1 MLVIKSKF
9 PKAIYVYGGGLFDVA
24 RNLYQKTKSS
34 DIGKK
39 LIASKNLDKALD
51 SKLEKEIT
59 NSILTGINQATKNI
73 IPNSNPRKRKRTRK
87 TLSTKRRKGEGFE
100 EGSGVF
106 DIAKSIFQKTANTAL
121 GKKLVSSATK
131 ENLKKAANSAL
142 GQEVKNSLLSGV
154 TEATKNIVTDSAER
168 IGLPVSNKKRRRKNS
183 VSKAKK
189 KKGNG
194 IIWE

>member
-9 PKAIYVYGGGLFDVA
+9 PKATYVYGGGLFDVV
-24 RNLYQKTKSS
+24 RNLYQKTTSP
-34 DIGKK
+34 GK
-39 LIASKNLDKALD
+39 LIGSKNLDKALD
-51 SKLEKEIT
+51 SELGKEIT
-59 NSILTGINQATKNI
+59 DSILTGVNQATKNI
-73 IPNSNPRKRKRTRK
+73 TKYNPRKRKRPSQ
-87 TLSTKRRKGEGFE
+87 TLNTKRRKGEGFE

-106 DIAKSIFQKTANTAL
+106 DIAKSIFQKTANTSL

-142 GQEVKNSLLSGV
+142 GQEVKNSLLAGV

-168 IGLPVSNKKRRRKNS
+168 IGLPVSNKKRKRKNS

>member
-24 RNLYQKTKSS
+24 RNLYQNTKSP
-34 DIGKK
+34 GK
-39 LIASKNLDKALD
+39 LIASKNLNKAID

-73 IPNSNPRKRKRTRK
+73 IPNSNPKKRKRTRK

>member
-9 PKAIYVYGGGLFDVA
+9 PKATYVYGGGLFDVV
-24 RNLYQKTKSS
+24 RNLYQKTTSS
-34 DIGKK
+34 GK
-39 LIASKNLDKALD
+39 LIGSKNLDKAHD
-51 SKLEKEIT
+51 SKLGKEIT

-100 EGSGVF
+100 EGTGVF

>member
-24 RNLYQKTKSS
+24 RNLYQNTKSP
-34 DIGKK
+34 GK
-39 LIASKNLDKALD
+39 LIASKNLNKAID

-73 IPNSNPRKRKRTRK
+73 IPNSNPKKRKRTRK

-183 VSKAKK
+183 VSKAKQ

>member
-24 RNLYQKTKSS
+24 RNLYQKTTSPN
-34 DIGKK
+34 K
-39 LIASKNLDKALD
+39 LITSKNLDKALD
-51 SKLEKEIT
+51 SKLGKEIT

-100 EGSGVF
+100 EGTGVF

-142 GQEVKNSLLSGV
+142 GREVKNSLLSGV

-168 IGLPVSNKKRRRKNS
+168 IGLPISNKKRRRKNS

-189 KKGNG
+189 KKGSG